1 MAKNEEKTNDYRLE
15 RKKRLAKAAK
25 TRTKGGDSTK
35 VISIIVYAVCI
46 ALVLALC
53 CFGLYQFG
61 VPQKVMPALTVG
73 DKTYSVAEY
82 GYYYTTVFQT
92 YANSQN
98 SLGLAL
104 FDTSKD
110 PAAQTT
116 TDDDGNTITYD
127 ELFRNQVKETLE
139 TADYYLKKAEAEGV
153 TLSDESKKEIDETI
167 AELESY
173 AKQYGYSASRYI
185 SVLYGKGLNVKKFRS
200 LLERQYLV
208 SQYASQVNEGI
219 FKDIPDEDIE
229 AKYAEDPS
237 AYQLVDI
244 RLLGMSIPTADEDA
258 DATATDAADATAA
271 IEAKAQEMLDKITDE
286 ASFIE
291 LAKEYCDEGDRETF
305 ESETASL
312 VKGLKKSI
320 VSSNISSELADWL
333 FDAARVEGD
342 KRTFTADE
350 YEYVIYLINPA
361 YRSEDKLA
369 SARHI
374 LISFD
379 SVKSELESQTAEGG
393 EEATAT
399 DAAALDDTTVKT
411 VKASDGTDVTNEGT
425 EFSAEVVLKAYEQ
438 AKEVLDL
445 YENGEKTED
454 AFAALAEQYS
464 ADTGSVG
471 ENATNGGGGLY
482 KDIAKGQMVA
492 PFENWVYDESR
503 QPGDTGIVMTN
514 YGWHVMY
521 YVSQAD
527 EPSWKADIRASIGEG
542 LVASET
548 DAIKAEVG
556 DITTEKAFYNFACKS
571 ALKNVNKLYISASN
585 ANS

>member
-15 RKKRLAKAAK
+15 RKKRLAKAAN
-25 TRTKGGDSTK
+25 TRKKGSGDSSK

-46 ALVLALC
+46 AAVLALC

-61 VPQKVMPALTVG
+61 VPQKIMPALTVG
-73 DKTYSVAEY
+73 DRTYSVAEY

-98 SLGLAL
+98 SLGLAMI
-104 FDTSKD
+104 DTSKD
-110 PAAQTT
+110 PASQTT
-116 TDDDGNTITYD
+116 TDDDGNTITVD
-127 ELFRNQVKETLE
+127 EMIRNTVKENLE
-139 TADYYLKKAEAEGV
+139 TSDYYLKKAKAEGV
-153 TLSDESKKEIDETI
+153 TLSDESKADIDSTI
-167 AELESY
+167 EELESY

-200 LLERQYLV
+200 LLEDQYLV
-208 SQYASQVNEGI
+208 SQYMT
-219 FKDIPDEDIE
+219 DENADLYAAITDDEIE
-229 AKYAEDPS
+229 EKYAEDPS

-244 RLLGMSIPTADEDA
+244 RLLGKALSSDDGTDTE
-258 DATATDAADATAA
+258 ATGTDAEADTVKAQA
-271 IEAKAQEMLDKITDE
+271 EAKAEEMLGKITDE

-320 VSSNISSELADWL
+320 VSSNIGSDLADWL
-333 FDAARVEGD
+333 YDSARVTGD
-342 KRTFTADE
+342 KRTYTTDDYA
-350 YEYVIYLINPA
+350 YVLYLIKPA
-361 YRSEDKLA
+361 YRSEDRLA

-379 SVKSELESQTAEGG
+379 SVKSTLAAQTETG
-393 EEATAT
+393 EDATVT
-399 DAAALDDTTVKT
+399 DASLDDTTVKT
-411 VKASDGTDVTNEGT
+411 VEAADGTKVTNEGT
-425 EFSAEVVLKAYEQ
+425 SYSSEVVLKTYEQ

-445 YENGEKTED
+445 FNNGEKTEE

-482 KDIAKGQMVA
+482 ENIEKGQMVE

-514 YGWHVMY
+514 YGYHVMY
-521 YVSQAD
+521 FVSRAD
-527 EPSWKADIRASIGEG
+527 EPAWKADIRNSIGDG
-542 LVASET
+542 IVASAT
-548 DAIKAEVG
+548 DALKEELG
-556 DITTEKAFYNFACKS
+556 DITTEKAFYNYAWKS
-571 ALKNVNKLYISASN
+571 ALKNINKLYITSES
-585 ANS
+585 